1 MAEQLSSTE
10 VCLSAHTLCAFPPIS
25 SYKLR
30 KYLKKFFLVIIHMHP
45 LSVPIT
51 SPLAEFVERDNFCQ
65 IAPFTPLS
73 LPLGDSPSN
82 PLSVDLGCR

>member
-1 MAEQLSSTE
+1 
-10 VCLSAHTLCAFPPIS
+10 
-25 SYKLR
+25 
-30 KYLKKFFLVIIHMHP
+30 MHP